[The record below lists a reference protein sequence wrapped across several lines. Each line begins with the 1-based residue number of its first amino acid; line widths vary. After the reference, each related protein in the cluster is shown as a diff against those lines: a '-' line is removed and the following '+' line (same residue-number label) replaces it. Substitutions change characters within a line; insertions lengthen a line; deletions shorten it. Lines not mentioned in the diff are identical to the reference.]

1 MLNRA
6 VARLT
11 LFEKQEDD
19 EAFERVLEEAV
30 VREALPIFSYTIM
43 PNHWHFVV
51 RPETDWQRSAF
62 FRRLTHTH
70 TMRWHAH
77 YHTTGTGHLYQGRFK
92 SKRGTQPI
100 LFGTVVAG
108 LSVGVDFGERSAGTS
123 VDFVDGQAL
132 LAAGTRGRVSRVEES
147 RSSNRGGRHVKRR
160 PVNQA
165 VCFFSFAM

>member
-11 LFEKQEDD
+11 LFEKQ

-51 RPETDWQRSAF
+51 RPETDWQLSAF
-62 FRRLTHTH
+62 FRWLTHTH

-77 YHTTGTGHLYQGRFK
+77 SHTAGTGHLYQGRFK
-92 SKRGTQPI
+92 TFPVEDDDHLLTMLRYVERNPLRATLCERAEDWKFGNLWRRLHGGSDSKSARRRFSFFRYAGTQQESS
-100 LFGTVVAG
+100 T
-108 LSVGVDFGERSAGTS
+108 TS
-123 VDFVDGQAL
+123 
-132 LAAGTRGRVSRVEES
+132 T
-147 RSSNRGGRHVKRR
+147 
-160 PVNQA
+160 
-165 VCFFSFAM
+165 C